1 MFPFLAAVFLGA
13 FLLFLVQ
20 PLMGRFV
27 LPWQGGAPAVW
38 TACLL
43 FFQSA
48 LLLGYLYAHG
58 LSQLRSLRRQ
68 LVVHLSLL
76 VVALWWM
83 PPLPHF
89 PTPATA
95 AEAASPLLQVLVML
109 ARTIG
114 PPFVL
119 LAGSSPLLQRW
130 FGDLWP
136 QHSPYRL
143 YALSNAGS
151 LLALLIYPVL
161 LEPWLARG
169 PQTSLWAGLYAG
181 FTALVAWIAWQA
193 LAVARTAPSFAS
205 PPAPASAEAAVPTW
219 RQHLSWASWGALA
232 TALLAATTSAL
243 TLDVAAVPFLWIAP
257 LGLYLVSLILCF
269 DHPRWYRRGVWIFLL
284 PVAMAA
290 SLDLRIFGTT
300 LMLGQLLGTHLLAL
314 TVATMVCHGELYR
327 ARPASTHLTRFY
339 LSLAAGG
346 VAGTLL
352 TAVLAPH
359 LFNRD
364 FDLPLLWVLLTA
376 RLILTLVRQRD
387 LRLSRL
393 WSAGLLFAVLAVP
406 ALRPQEHPS
415 WSGLLDTWLAL
426 AANTAAQWI
435 AMIGLLLLVHFRV
448 NGRVT
453 RTWSRRSAWGMIGLV
468 GIIAWF
474 VLGTSLQ
481 APPGMVDS
489 RRGFF
494 GEITVLD
501 YRADDPRS
509 ASRFLAHGST
519 THGIELQHPDFLLY
533 PTSYYSAESGI
544 GRAFTRSN
552 QQRHRRI
559 GVIGLGVGTIA
570 SYGMTGDHLTFY
582 EIDPHIVAMAREHFG
597 FLTHT
602 AAATDIRIGDG
613 RRLIEAEVREADQ
626 PPYDLFVLD
635 AFSSDSVPIHLLTR
649 EAFRTY
655 LQRLTPQGVLAVNVS
670 NRLVDLR
677 PVLEGHARHFGLHF
691 AHLINRPDP
700 ADWWDFSS
708 EWILLSPARSAL
720 DDPAIT
726 SWTGIAAPD
735 ELDGIPW
742 TDDFASLW
750 SVLR

>member
-48 LLLGYLYAHG
+48 LLLGYLYAHA

-68 LVVHLSLL
+68 LTVHLSLL
-76 VVALWWM
+76 VLALGWM
-83 PPLPHF
+83 PPLPLF
-89 PTPATA
+89 PAAVTA
-95 AEAASPLLQVLVML
+95 PESASPLLQVLVML

-136 QHSPYRL
+136 DRSPYRL

-151 LLALLIYPVL
+151 LLALLSYPVL

-169 PQTSLWAGLYAG
+169 PQAHLWAGLYLG
-181 FTALVAWIAWQA
+181 FTGLVAWIVWQA
-193 LAVARTAPSFAS
+193 RSALRTTAAPATDSDAVSAATAPS
-205 PPAPASAEAAVPTW
+205 W
-219 RQHLSWASWGALA
+219 GQQLSWASWGALA

-257 LGLYLVSLILCF
+257 LGIYLLSLILCF
-269 DHPRWYRRGVWIFLL
+269 DHPRWYRRGVWLFLL
-284 PVAMAA
+284 PVAMAT

-300 LMLGQLLGTHLLAL
+300 LMLGQLLSTHLLAL
-314 TVATMVCHGELYR
+314 AVAAMVCHGELYR
-327 ARPASTHLTRFY
+327 ARPASLHLTRFY

-352 TAVLAPH
+352 TGVLAPR

-376 RLILTLVRQRD
+376 RLILTLVRHQE
-387 LRLSRL
+387 LRLARL

-406 ALRPQEHPS
+406 ALRPQEHFS
-415 WSGLLDTWLAL
+415 WSGVLETWLTL
-426 AANTAAQWI
+426 AANTSLQLL
-435 AMIGLLLLVHFRV
+435 AMVALMLSIHFRLQ
-448 NGRVT
+448 GGVT
-453 RTWSRRSAWGMIGLV
+453 CNWSRRTSWGMAGLV

-474 VLGTSLQ
+474 VIGTSLQ
-481 APPGMVDS
+481 PPTGMVDS

-501 YRADDPRS
+501 YHADDPRS
-509 ASRFLAHGST
+509 QSRFLAHGST

-533 PTSYYSAESGI
+533 PTSYYSAQSGI

-552 QQRHRRI
+552 QHRHRRI

-570 SYGMTGDHLTFY
+570 SYGMAGDHITFY
-582 EIDPHIVAMAREHFG
+582 EIDPNIIAMARAHFG
-597 FLTHT
+597 FLSHSP
-602 AAATDIRIGDG
+602 AEIAIRLGDG
-613 RRLIEAEVREADQ
+613 RQLIEAEVRAGNQ
-626 PPYDLFVLD
+626 PGYDMLVLD
-635 AFSSDSVPIHLLTR
+635 AFSSDAVPIHLLTH
-649 EAFRTY
+649 EAFGAY
-655 LQRLTPQGVLAVNVS
+655 LQRLAPNGIVVVNVS

-677 PVLEGHARHFGLHF
+677 PVLEEHARQFGLHF

-708 EWILLSPARSAL
+708 EWILLAPTRAAL
-720 DDPAIT
+720 DDAAIT
-726 SWTGIAAPD
+726 SWTGIAAPE
-735 ELDGIPW
+735 ELIGIPW